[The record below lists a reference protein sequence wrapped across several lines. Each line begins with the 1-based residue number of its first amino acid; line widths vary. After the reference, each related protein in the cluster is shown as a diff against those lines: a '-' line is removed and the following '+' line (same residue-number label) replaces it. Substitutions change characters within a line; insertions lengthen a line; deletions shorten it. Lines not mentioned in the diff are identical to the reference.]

1 MFLFFFMGEY
11 TQVSVKLIPT
21 VIFVVLYSMLTASK
35 STTNAAIVTM
45 YQDIADYEFYL
56 TGKYE
61 PGLVIATITMLGKI
75 VSAAGGLITAAL
87 LATIGYVDNVPQPG
101 DPATQKVFWI
111 TMLMWLGMMIL
122 GWVCSIIAMHWYPLT
137 AEKMVEVQ
145 AANKIRKQENLAA
158 QKAAEAAA
166 AAR

>member
-1 MFLFFFMGEY
+1 
-11 TQVSVKLIPT
+11 
-21 VIFVVLYSMLTASK
+21 
-35 STTNAAIVTM
+35 
-45 YQDIADYEFYL
+45 
-56 TGKYE
+56 
-61 PGLVIATITMLGKI
+61 MLGKI

-158 QKAAEAAA
+158 QKAAERFGLLYFQRDTRLYRIGKNRPCRTSAL
-166 AAR
+166 RLF

>member
-1 MFLFFFMGEY
+1 
-11 TQVSVKLIPT
+11 
-21 VIFVVLYSMLTASK
+21 
-35 STTNAAIVTM
+35 M
-45 YQDIADYEFYL
+45 YHDIADYEFYL

-61 PGLVIATITMLGKI
+61 PGLVVATITMLGKI
-75 VSAAGGLITAAL
+75 VSAAGGMITAAL

-137 AEKMVEVQ
+137 AERWLRFRLQTRFAEK
-145 AANKIRKQENLAA
+145 KILQLRKLPWL
-158 QKAAEAAA
+158 QKSKIW
-166 AAR
+166 RRSNS